1 MDDHPPADRADFDEP
16 EFDELIARALAR
28 LPPEFMSRL
37 DTVAIVI
44 DDEATADQLASVGA
58 RGLFGLYSGVP
69 RTAFGAGGAPYANK
83 ITIFRRPLEMAFGHD
98 PARLAEAVEDTLFHE
113 IAHHFGISDDRL
125 RELAAAKS
133 RQSRR

>member
-1 MDDHPPADRADFDEP
+1 MDDHPTAERPGLGAP

-28 LPPEFMSRL
+28 LPPEFTSRL

-44 DDEATADQLASVGA
+44 DEEATADQLASVGA

-83 ITIFRRPLEMAFGHD
+83 ITIFRRPLEMAFGRD
-98 PARLAEAVEDTLFHE
+98 PARLAQAVEETLFHE
-113 IAHHFGISDDRL
+113 IAHHFGISDARL
-125 RELAAAKS
+125 RELAQA
-133 RQSRR
+133 RQRGIR